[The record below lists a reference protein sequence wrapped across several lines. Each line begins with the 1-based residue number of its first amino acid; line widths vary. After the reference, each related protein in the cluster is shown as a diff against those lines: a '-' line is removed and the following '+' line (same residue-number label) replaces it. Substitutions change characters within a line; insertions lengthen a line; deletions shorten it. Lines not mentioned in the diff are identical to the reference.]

1 MRVLADTNLYISY
14 LLRSSAKEGSIH
26 YFFQAF
32 LEGKFTLLMPRDLLD
47 EIVQTASSK
56 PHLQKRISKKQVDEL
71 VSILEAVSEEIPRIE
86 EPIPQICRDPKDNY
100 LLAYAVVGQA
110 DYLVTGDED
119 LLVLRSVETVEI
131 VTPPRFQEMLS
142 GDAK

>member
-14 LLRSSAKEGSIH
+14 LLRVSAKEGSIH
-26 YFFQAF
+26 YFFRA
-32 LEGKFTLLMPRDLLD
+32 LAEGKFTLLMPQDLLD

-71 VSILEAVSEEIPRIE
+71 VSILELVSEEIPRIK

-119 LLVLRSVETVEI
+119 LLVLRAVETVEI
-131 VTPPRFQEMLS
+131 VTPPQFQEMLS
-142 GDAK
+142 GSTK

>member
-26 YFFQAF
+26 YFFHAF
-32 LEGKFTLLMPRDLLD
+32 LERKFTLLMPRDLLD

-71 VSILEAVSEEIPRIE
+71 VSILEIVSEEIPRIE
-86 EPIPQICRDPKDNY
+86 EPIPQICRDLKDNY
-100 LLAYAVVGQA
+100 LLAYAVVGRA

-119 LLVLRSVETVEI
+119 LLVLKVVETVEI
-131 VTPPRFQEMLS
+131 VTPPQFQEILS
-142 GDAK
+142 RGAK